1 MFLGNSGRALDIDS
15 DKLHRDMTWQAA
27 RVTGRV
33 GSSGPWT
40 GRRKERLPMDASS
53 DGLAVHVEQWLAEC
67 VQELEPP
74 QRHGPGAPEV
84 LPALLLWT
92 GLVVCTLRGFGTQ
105 AGLWRL
111 LSQEGLWTYPRSQV
125 GDDAVRKR
133 LARQGAAPL
142 ERLFGQITALLA
154 TRIVSWMRDQLAPFA
169 ADVVVLDEITLD
181 KVARLLPHLRE
192 LPAGDPGLLAGC
204 LAAVFDLRR
213 HQWRQVLYREDT
225 LQNEKVLARSLLD
238 GLQRGTL
245 ILADLGYFGFSWF
258 DELTDRDF
266 YWLSRLRARTSY
278 TVITRLYA
286 QADVLD
292 AIVWLGAY
300 RADRAKHAVR
310 LIQFSAGGRTYRYI
324 TNVLDPELL
333 SIQDAARLYAR
344 RWDIELAINTIK
356 THLHLHLF
364 WSSKP
369 VVIQQQIWAVLIIA
383 QIFAAFRME
392 IAARAEVD
400 VFDVSLPL
408 LIEYFPRYA
417 YAGTDPVEIFVAH
430 GRELG
435 FIRPAKRVHI
445 HAPTIPR
452 CEYTRPPPDTVLVR
466 TPRYA
471 GRRCEQKVS

>member
-1 MFLGNSGRALDIDS
+1 MS
-15 DKLHRDMTWQAA
+15 
-27 RVTGRV
+27 
-33 GSSGPWT
+33 
-40 GRRKERLPMDASS
+40 ASS
-53 DGLAVHVEQWLAEC
+53 DGRALEVEQWLAAC

-74 QRHGPGAPEV
+74 PRPGPGAPEV
-84 LPALLLWT
+84 LPTLLLWT

-105 AGLWRL
+105 AALWRL
-111 LSQEGLWTYPRSQV
+111 LSQEGLWSYPRSQV

-133 LARQGAAPL
+133 LARQGTAPL
-142 ERLFGQITALLA
+142 ERLFTQITALLA
-154 TRIVSWMRDQLAPFA
+154 SRITPWLREQLAPFA
-169 ADVVVLDEITLD
+169 TDVVALDEITLD
-181 KVARLLPHLRE
+181 QVARLLPPLRA
-192 LPAGDPGLLAGC
+192 LPAGDPGLLGGC

-213 HQWRQVLYREDT
+213 HQWRRVLYREDT

-245 ILADLGYFGFSWF
+245 ILADLGYFGFHWF
-258 DELTDRDF
+258 DDLTDRDV

-278 TVITRLYA
+278 TIITRLYA

-344 RWDIELAINTIK
+344 RWDIELAVNTIK
-356 THLHLHLF
+356 THLGLHLL

-369 VVIQQQIWAVLIIA
+369 VLIQQQVWAVLIIA

-392 IAARAEVD
+392 IAARADVD

-417 YAGTDPVEIFVAH
+417 YAGSDPVAVFVAH

-435 FIRPAKRVHI
+435 FIRPSRRVRI
-445 HAPTIPR
+445 DAPLIPPY
-452 CEYTRPPPDTVLVR
+452 EYHHPPPDLVLLR
-466 TPRYA
+466 TPRYVQ
-471 GRRCEQKVS
+471 RRCERKAS